1 MKNVFLLV
9 VSFVMMAYFIGCSS
23 QSAENSQD
31 KVSPKAAVDTVAAS
45 VAQDTAKSVEKEDS
59 NSVTV
64 GKKFTVQVGAFTTI
78 DKANALATDAGKIF
92 QKQFLVS
99 FNDQIKLYVVRS
111 IPLFDNKVDADSFK
125 AEVQKIKGFED
136 AWVVTLE

>member
-9 VSFVMMAYFIGCSS
+9 VSFAMMTYFIGCSS
-23 QSAENSQD
+23 QPAENSQE
-31 KVSPKAAVDTVAAS
+31 KILPKLAVDTVAAP
-45 VAQDTAKSVEKEDS
+45 VAQDTVKSVEKEDTTS
-59 NSVTV
+59 LPV

-78 DKANALATDAGKIF
+78 DKANALAADAGKVF

-99 FNDQIKLYVVRS
+99 FNDQVKLYVVRS
-111 IPLFDNKVDADSFK
+111 IPLFDSKIEADSFK